1 MREERRKK
9 GREKNSGRQIKKH
22 VSFYAK
28 ESKIKN
34 VYFSNLL
41 MILLMYKK
49 TYFNINDLD
58 HYLPSIYVSLLQN
71 LKNIFSNKISSE
83 LPPIRKVK
91 NQIDLVP

>member
-34 VYFSNLL
+34 VNFSNLL

-83 LPPIRKVK
+83 LPPIKKVK